1 MDLAAHSGIGFH
13 KAMKIDETVRE
24 EGGRLLGFI
33 RKLVHDKAD
42 AEDIMQDVFNQLA
55 ISYDDIRSVDKIS
68 GWLFR
73 VARNKITDKFR
84 KKKPEIFSQLKF
96 KNDFN
101 EGEPTGLEQ
110 LIPDLSH
117 LPDEDYL
124 RDVIWQTIETALEKM
139 PAAQRDVFIKHELEQ
154 KSYKEMEVIFNENI
168 NSLLSRKRYAIQFLR
183 KELETFQLEKRRK
196 A

>member
-24 EGGRLLGFI
+24 EGARLLGFI
-33 RKLVHDKAD
+33 RKFVPDKAD
-42 AEDIMQDVFNQLA
+42 AEDIMQDVFYQLA

-84 KKKPEIFSQLKF
+84 KKKPENFSQLQF
-96 KNDFN
+96 KNDFSEN
-101 EGEPTGLEQ
+101 EPTGLEQ

-124 RDVIWQTIETALEKM
+124 RDVIWQTIESALDKM

-168 NSLLSRKRYAIQFLR
+168 NTLLSRKRYAIQFLR
-183 KELETFQLEKRRK
+183 KELENFYNEILD
-196 A
+196 

>member
-1 MDLAAHSGIGFH
+1 MDLAAHSGVGFH

-33 RKLVHDKAD
+33 RKFVPDKAD
-42 AEDIMQDVFNQLA
+42 AEDIMQDVFYQLA

-84 KKKPEIFSQLKF
+84 KKKPENFSQLKF
-96 KNDFN
+96 QSDFSD
-101 EGEPTGLEQ
+101 GEPVGLEQ

-124 RDVIWQTIETALEKM
+124 RDVIWQTIESALDKM

-168 NSLLSRKRYAIQFLR
+168 NTLLSRKRYAIQFLR
-183 KELETFQLEKRRK
+183 KELETFYNEILD
-196 A
+196 